1 MWNRLQDGVVYAMA
15 QLAPLTQELHRIAL
29 EWAGRGVIV
38 IIILL
43 ASSLVLRFSRAVI
56 RRIFESSGESEQRF
70 KLDRRK
76 LVTMSALLQ
85 SLVKYTVYF
94 FAGIMIL
101 DEFGVP
107 TASLLAGAGIAGLAI
122 GFGAQNL
129 VKDII
134 TGFFILFEDQFAV
147 GDYVDVAGVSGIVES
162 IGLRVTRIRDFGGQ
176 LHIIPNG
183 QIEKVTNY
191 MGPGMRVMFGVTI
204 AYEADVDKAIKVLEE
219 VFQKAAAEIPTIV
232 EGPKVLGVE
241 DLAPSGVTLL
251 VWAKAQAMEQW
262 AVARELKK
270 RIKQAFDENGIEI
283 PYPHTAVVFKD
294 RAGEGR
300 ERDGQVSHR

>member
-1 MWNRLQDGVVYAMA
+1 MWDRLQDEVVQAMS
-15 QLAPLTQELHRIAL
+15 QIVPLTQELHRIAL
-29 EWAGRGVIV
+29 DWAGRGAIV

-43 ASSLVLRFSRAVI
+43 VSSLALRFSRAVI
-56 RRIFESSGESEQRF
+56 KRVLETGEESEQRF

-76 LVTMSALLQ
+76 LVTISALLQ

-107 TASLLAGAGIAGLAI
+107 TGSLLAGAGIAGLAI

-147 GDYVDVAGVSGIVES
+147 GDYVEVAGVSGIVES
-162 IGLRVTRIRDFGGQ
+162 IGLRVTHIRDFGGQ

-191 MGPGMRVMFGVTI
+191 MGSGMRVMFGVSV

-219 VFQKAAAEIPTIV
+219 VLQKAAAEIPTIV
-232 EGPKVLGVE
+232 EGPKVLGVD
-241 DLAPSGVTLL
+241 DLGSSGVTLL
-251 VWAKAQAMEQW
+251 VWAEAQAMEQW

-283 PYPHTAVVFKD
+283 PYPHTAVVIKE

-300 ERDGQVSHR
+300 